1 VGMKLDVAV
10 LPVADAERVKD
21 FCGRF
26 GWRLAHASFSDS
38 GFRVVRFTPP
48 GPGGGELTTRGA
60 EVSEVFHAA
69 TPGTQFQPDGTSG
82 RVSGPAPDHGG
93 YRSFAA
99 YIGAEQARTE
109 LPT

>member
-1 VGMKLDVAV
+1 MGMKLEVAV

-21 FCGRF
+21 FYGQFGGR
-26 GWRLAHASFSDS
+26 LDDASFSDS
-38 GFRVVRFTPP
+38 GFRLV
-48 GPGGGELTTRGA
+48 
-60 EVSEVFHAA
+60 
-69 TPGTQFQPDGTSG
+69 QFQPDGTSG
-82 RVSGPAPDHGG
+82 RVSGPAPDYEG